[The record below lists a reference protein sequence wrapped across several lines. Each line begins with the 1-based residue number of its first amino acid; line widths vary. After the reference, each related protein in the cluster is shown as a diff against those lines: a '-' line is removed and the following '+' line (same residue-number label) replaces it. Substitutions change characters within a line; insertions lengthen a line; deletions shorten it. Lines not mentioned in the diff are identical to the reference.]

1 MECINFNN
9 KLYFIKK
16 NLNENKNDFIKRYW
30 YIINSF
36 NSEQLNNKSFEH
48 IINLSNIY
56 INELTNKC
64 VYKY

>member
-9 KLYFIKK
+9 KLYFIKN

-30 YIINSF
+30 YIINSI
-36 NSEQLNNKSFEH
+36 NSEKLTNKSFEH

-56 INELTNKC
+56 INEITNSC

>member
-1 MECINFNN
+1 MECINYNN

-30 YIINSF
+30 FIV
-36 NSEQLNNKSFEH
+36 QTLNYNNPDNKSYED

-56 INELTNKC
+56 INEITNNC

>member
-1 MECINFNN
+1 MECINYNN

-30 YIINSF
+30 FIVKEF
-36 NSEQLNNKSFEH
+36 NSNNLNNNSYDD

-56 INELTNKC
+56 INEITNNC
-64 VYKY
+64 KYEY

>member
-9 KLYFIKK
+9 KLYFIKY

-30 YIINSF
+30 YIINTI
-36 NSEQLNNKSFEH
+36 NSNKINNKSFEH

-56 INELTNKC
+56 INELTNNC
-64 VYKY
+64 IYNY